1 MKGLR
6 SSFSPSNYRELND
19 GPSTNG
25 HYNHGKQGKRKA
37 NAKTPFLLTKIK
49 SNDTQPPE
57 FVEIS
62 HAVNKVHSRQKKLV
76 IVFYTNNQSKN
87 PSYKTERCQLLS

>member
-19 GPSTNG
+19 GPSNNG

-37 NAKTPFLLTKIK
+37 NAKSPFLLTKIK
-49 SNDTQPPE
+49 VNDTQPSML
-57 FVEIS
+57 VENS